1 MCEPLFRTGYIGLGS
16 NMGDPG
22 AYLRRALD
30 ALNGTEHTEVEDV
43 SPVFRT
49 EPQGLRGQAWFSN
62 CVARIRTALGPEV
75 LLAALAGI
83 EARLGRVRELKW
95 GPRTIDLDILLLGD
109 IRWSSDTLEIPHPRM
124 CGRAFVLVPLMHL
137 APDILIFGRTPAE
150 WLSGLVYSVNGDAI
164 RQEESDA

>member
-30 ALNGTEHTEVEDV
+30 ALNGAEHTEVEDV

-62 CVARIRTALGPEV
+62 CVARIRTALGPEA
-75 LLAALAGI
+75 LLATLAGI

-124 CGRAFVLVPLMHL
+124 CGQESRRVDARSPSQIFHFKTRIICNGYFSGNLHY
-137 APDILIFGRTPAE
+137 LICLLE
-150 WLSGLVYSVNGDAI
+150 
-164 RQEESDA
+164 